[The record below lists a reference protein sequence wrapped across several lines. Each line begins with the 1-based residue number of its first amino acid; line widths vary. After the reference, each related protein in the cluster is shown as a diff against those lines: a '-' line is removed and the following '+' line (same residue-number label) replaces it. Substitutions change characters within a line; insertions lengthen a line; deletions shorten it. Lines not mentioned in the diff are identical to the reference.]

1 MMNMKSF
8 FEIFENYFPEMIKQR
23 FLNLFSVVDFEL
35 IISMTNKSWKFI
47 GQEIVYFS
55 IKIDSKLTSC
65 LLYFI

>member
-47 GQEIVYFS
+47 GQEIVYF
-55 IKIDSKLTSC
+55 
-65 LLYFI
+65 